1 MTDSMKC
8 PFCGAELQTDNEI
21 ARLIMW
27 RCHTPGCLLNGWHSA
42 EIIQHLIA
50 GKKAQRQLRTAKDRC
65 TKKIKA
71 KEREIANY
79 LNGINVRDKEIQNLR
94 EQLQKTQ
101 EVFKEYYVI
110 VRGYG
115 KEQHYISYS
124 TGVDWFWN
132 WDLDHAEPFDTIQDA
147 KDQIRVAKIPHA
159 RVIKV
164 RRFTEITSITK
175 QE

>member
-1 MTDSMKC
+1 MTDKLKC

-42 EIIQHLIA
+42 EIIQHLID

-65 TKKIKA
+65 VKETKA

-79 LNGINVRDKEIQNLR
+79 LNGISVRDKEIQNLR

-101 EVFKEYYVI
+101 EVLKVATDFIEFVNTS
-110 VRGYG
+110 R
-115 KEQHYISYS
+115 
-124 TGVDWFWN
+124 
-132 WDLDHAEPFDTIQDA
+132 HADGALAAMAIC
-147 KDQIRVAKIPHA
+147 KLN
-159 RVIKV
+159 
-164 RRFTEITSITK
+164 EITSITK

>member
-1 MTDSMKC
+1 MTDKLHC

-42 EIIQHLIA
+42 EIIQHLID
-50 GKKAQRQLRTAKDRC
+50 GKEAQRQLQTAKDRC

-79 LNGINVRDKEIQNLR
+79 LNGISVRDKEIQNLR

-101 EVFKEYYVI
+101 DALKEI
-110 VRGYG
+110 VNFFDIECE
-115 KEQHYISYS
+115 K
-124 TGVDWFWN
+124 D
-132 WDLDHAEPFDTIQDA
+132 DLYFYNLIDDNIA
-147 KDQIRVAKIPHA
+147 KYR
-159 RVIKV
+159 
-164 RRFTEITSITK
+164 EITSITK
-175 QE
+175 QEE